1 MKRLKRLT
9 TFVLAVIFTFALSV
23 NVFAATVAD
32 GDYAISCDLKGMN
45 SETKRVIKAATL
57 HVAGGQ
63 MTADVTIDSEHYT
76 WMSIDGITFY
86 NEYPGGGVSTF
97 YGIPVSALDTA
108 LPISAE
114 TTAMS
119 SPHVI
124 DYTLTFAS
132 SSLPAGV
139 ITEDAAP
146 VETETTVVQEETTV
160 EETTTAAQSF
170 TIKGEIKEDGD
181 KMTVVSANGKTY
193 VIEKGKLFEVSDN
206 GDLVELTD
214 NLENVN
220 VFDSNNNK
228 LSLENG
234 KFVNKNASD
243 SDDKILTTTSDKG
256 DSKSAA
262 PVVIAIVI
270 IAAVVV
276 VCLVVVFI
284 RKKNKLAGDNNQ
296 TAETKENSDNNDAE

>member
-1 MKRLKRLT
+1 MKRIKRLT
-9 TFVLAVIFTFALSV
+9 TLVLTVIFTFALSV

-32 GDYAISCDLKGMN
+32 GDYPISVDMAGGTHGRKVT
-45 SETKRVIKAATL
+45 SATL
-57 HVAGGQ
+57 HVNGGA
-63 MTADVTIDSEHYT
+63 MTADIQVDSVNFT
-76 WMSIDGITFY
+76 WMQVGGITFE
-86 NEYPGGGVSTF
+86 NDNPGGYATF
-97 YGIPVSALDTA
+97 IGIPVSALDTA
-108 LPISAE
+108 IPVSAE
-114 TTAMS
+114 TTAMAPS
-119 SPHVI
+119 VYVI

-146 VETETTVVQEETTV
+146 VQEETTAAQEETTTV

-170 TIKGEIKEDGD
+170 IIKGEITEDGD

-193 VIEKGKLFEVSDN
+193 VIEKGKLFEVADN

-234 KFVNKNASD
+234 KFVNKNASN
-243 SDDKILTTTSDKG
+243 SDDKTLTTTSDKG

-262 PVVIAIVI
+262 PVVIAIII
-270 IAAVVV
+270 IAAAVV

-296 TAETKENSDNNDAE
+296 TAETSDNSDNNDAE

>member
-1 MKRLKRLT
+1 MKRLKKIT

-32 GDYAISCDLKGMN
+32 GDYAIGCTMEGGTHGRTITS
-45 SETKRVIKAATL
+45 ATL
-57 HVAGGQ
+57 HVSGGN
-63 MTADVTIDSEHYT
+63 MTADIQIDSVNYT
-76 WMSIDGITFY
+76 WMSVAGVTF
-86 NEYPGGGVSTF
+86 NNDNPGGYSTF
-97 YGIPVSALDTA
+97 NGIPVSALDT
-108 LPISAE
+108 PIAVSAE
-114 TTAMS
+114 TVAMS
-119 SPHVI
+119 EPHVI

-146 VETETTVVQEETTV
+146 VETETTTVQEETTA

-193 VIEKGKLFEVSDN
+193 VIEKGKLFEVADN

-262 PVVIAIVI
+262 PVVIAIII
-270 IAAVVV
+270 IAAAVV